1 MKSRVFGILLA
12 SLFLLSSSV
21 GAANWIYLQRLEG
34 TRYGA
39 CTEYLDTE
47 SVVQRQDRLQ
57 YWTLWVLD
65 DKQSSNNIKKML
77 RKSEGV
83 IGDPIQTRFLEYY
96 QYDDEGKEVFRYLN
110 TADSFSRET
119 PGSSG
124 EFAVQRALQYVRG
137 QGELVSA
144 KPTDLNASSARWFG
158 SRAFDEFDLQWDT
171 RSITSYPRNKPE
183 TVEIM
188 VKWNWNE
195 KGLAARQAYLRAL
208 QPNAGEIYRHIKYTK
223 VNYRFQVSQNK
234 MMILS
239 ISDYDENNQRLYF
252 AEVYQWQDVEP
263 GSQHEAARKI
273 AIQWINE
280 LSGDDPKLK

>member
-1 MKSRVFGILLA
+1 MKSRVFGILLV

-47 SVVQRQDRLQ
+47 SVVRKQARVH

-83 IGDPIQTRFLEYY
+83 LGDPLQTRFLEYY
-96 QYDDEGKEVFRYLN
+96 QYDVDDKEVFRYVN
-110 TADSFSRET
+110 TADSFFTEP

-124 EFAVQRALQYVRG
+124 EFAVRRALEYVKG
-137 QGELVSA
+137 QGELFSG
-144 KPTDLNASSARWFG
+144 KPTDLNAPGPRWFG
-158 SRAFDEFDLQWDT
+158 SRAFDEFALQWDI
-171 RSITSYPRNKPE
+171 RSISAYPRNKPD
-183 TVEIM
+183 TVEIT

-195 KGLAARQAYLRAL
+195 KGLVARQNYLAAL
-208 QPNAGEIYRHIKYTK
+208 PPRVGEGYQHIKYTK

-252 AEVYQWQDVEP
+252 AEVYKWQDIEP
-263 GSQHEAARKI
+263 GSQHEVARKI
-273 AIQWINE
+273 AIQWIRE
-280 LSGDDPKLK
+280 

>member
-1 MKSRVFGILLA
+1 MKSRVFGILLV

-47 SVVQRQDRLQ
+47 SVVQKQDRVH

-65 DKQSSNNIKKML
+65 DKQASHNIRKML

-83 IGDPIQTRFLEYY
+83 LGDSIQTRFLEYY
-96 QYDDEGKEVFRYLN
+96 QYDIDDKEIFRYFN
-110 TADSFSRET
+110 TSDSFSKEAS
-119 PGSSG
+119 GSSG
-124 EFAVQRALQYVRG
+124 EFEVQRALQYVRG
-137 QGELVSA
+137 QGELVSV
-144 KPTDLNASSARWFG
+144 KPTDLSASGPRWFG
-158 SRAFDEFDLQWDT
+158 SRAFDEFDLHWDI
-171 RSITSYPRNKPE
+171 RSISAYPRNKPD
-183 TVEIM
+183 TVEIT
-188 VKWNWNE
+188 VKWIWNE
-195 KGLAARQAYLRAL
+195 KGLVARQAYLRSL
-208 QPNAGEIYRHIKYTK
+208 PPRAGAGYQHIKVTK

-252 AEVYQWQDVEP
+252 AEVYKWQDIEL

-273 AIQWINE
+273 AIQWIRE
-280 LSGDDPKLK
+280 SSGDDPKMK